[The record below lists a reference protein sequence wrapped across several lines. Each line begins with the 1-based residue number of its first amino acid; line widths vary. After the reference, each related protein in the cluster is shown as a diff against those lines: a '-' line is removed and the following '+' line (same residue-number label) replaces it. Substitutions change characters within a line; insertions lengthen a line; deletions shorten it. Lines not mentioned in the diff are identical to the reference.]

1 MAKNVVKGNV
11 IIGNNNSFGNVSNGV
26 RHGNIVGGINLDDP
40 KSILQKLKENP
51 GLKIKVAGNHVTI
64 KGSYKDKYGD
74 ICVSNNTI
82 VDKSAALNC
91 KEALRMFEGETKK
104 AGGKNDLKNR
114 MAEIINEDKP
124 ENPYAE
130 AYQDSLKFG
139 IVEYKTLEQNK
150 KFAQIRTIVY
160 SGLAVLSAVAAG
172 VSFMAGHV
180 ETGAIFGAA
189 ALLQMAAGV
198 MAYRNMRNADKE
210 FKDVEDRLKE
220 TCDLYEQSKN
230 PEREIGG

>member
-11 IIGNNNSFGNVSNGV
+11 IIGSNNSFGNVSNGV

-40 KSILQKLKENP
+40 KNILQKLKENP

-82 VDKSAALNC
+82 VDKTAALNC
-91 KEALRMFEGETKK
+91 KEALRMFEGETKTGSK
-104 AGGKNDLKNR
+104 KDLKTR
-114 MAEIINEDKP
+114 MADIINEDKP
-124 ENPYAE
+124 ENLYAE

-150 KFAQIRTIVY
+150 KSTQIRTIIY

-180 ETGAIFGAA
+180 ATGAIFGAA

-198 MAYRNMRNADKE
+198 MAYRKMKNADKE
-210 FKDVEDRLKE
+210 FKNIEARLKE
-220 TCDLYEQSKN
+220 TCDLYEQNKN

>member
-1 MAKNVVKGNV
+1 MAKNVVKGMV
-11 IIGNNNSFGNVSNGV
+11 INGDNNMFGNVLNGAGL
-26 RHGNIVGGINLDDP
+26 GNIVGGINLGDP
-40 KSILQKLKENP
+40 KDILKHLKENP
-51 GLKIKVAGNHVTI
+51 NLKIKVAGNHVTI
-64 KGSYKDKYGD
+64 KGTQKDKYGD
-74 ICVSNNTI
+74 ICVINNTI
-82 VDKSAALNC
+82 VDKTSAQNC
-91 KEALRMFEGETKK
+91 EEALKMFEGETKK
-104 AGGKNDLKNR
+104 AGGKKDLKNR
-114 MAEIINEDKP
+114 MAEIINEERPK
-124 ENPYAE
+124 NPYAK

-139 IVEYKTLEQNK
+139 IVQYSNLEQNK
-150 KFAQIRTIVY
+150 KSTQIRTIVY

-180 ETGAIFGAA
+180 ATGAIFGAA

-198 MAYRNMRNADKE
+198 MAYRKMRNADKE